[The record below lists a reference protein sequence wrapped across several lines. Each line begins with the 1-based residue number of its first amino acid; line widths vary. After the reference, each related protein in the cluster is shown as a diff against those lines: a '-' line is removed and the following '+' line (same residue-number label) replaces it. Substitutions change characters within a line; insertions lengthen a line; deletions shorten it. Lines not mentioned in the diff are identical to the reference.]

1 MKVKLSND
9 QVEHIE
15 NYLKHHE
22 IRYWDVR
29 FELLDHIICD
39 VERFME
45 DGLEFEIALEEVHKS
60 FGNKVLFYA
69 WEKGENSSGKSI
81 YHDNSG
87 YKKLVEQKRLVIHKK
102 IRRNF
107 RETIRNVLINIKWA
121 LIFGITGTIFLF
133 IALYLPMKYVML
145 TSVVAIIAPCLVI
158 WANQLYHRKRT
169 SLALVVYSGFVGIT
183 INIPNLINVIRLIN
197 EEYLKTDLF
206 KITYTTICLIAAFIS
221 WSLLLGYLKMK
232 KQYEEWY
239 KEAVSI

>member
-1 MKVKLSND
+1 MKIKLSKD
-9 QVEHIE
+9 QVENIE
-15 NYLKHHE
+15 NYLKHHK
-22 IRYWDVR
+22 IKYWDVQL
-29 FELLDHIICD
+29 ELLDHIICD
-39 VERFME
+39 VEKFLGQ
-45 DGLEFEIALEEVHKS
+45 GLDFDEALEEVHKD

-87 YKKLVEQKRLVIHKK
+87 YKRLIEEKRRVIHKR
-102 IRRNF
+102 IRRHF
-107 RETIRNVLINIKWA
+107 RETIKSVLTNLNWVF
-121 LIFGITGTIFLF
+121 IFGIMGIIFLF
-133 IALYLPMKYVML
+133 EALYLPIKYIML
-145 TSVVAIIAPCLVI
+145 TSVLVIIAPCLVI

-221 WSLLLGYLKMK
+221 WNLLLGYLKMK
-232 KQYEEWY
+232 RQYEEWY
-239 KEAVSI
+239 KIAVSK